1 MRAALDVIAGGDI
14 GVFKR
19 TILLQIV
26 YDIFKGAPYGFLILI
41 LWELFSPGIDLNHVA
56 LLTGAMAVVFLLQY
70 VIGNRAMISC
80 YEGGYTLCSE
90 ARLKLGEHLRKLPM
104 GFFKK
109 RDPGDVTAIMLQDMS
124 FVENIFTHLLGDM
137 IAAFV
142 VPAMLLAFL
151 FMLDWRLALAAL
163 ATVIVAL
170 PVLYITNRI
179 LARIGRNQHRLRVE
193 TDSRILEYLQGI
205 RYIKAYNLVGKRFS
219 NLENALKEFHRETLR
234 LETYPG
240 ALGSCYNGILGIGF
254 VVILLLSTYF
264 YFGGTLT
271 IPVFLVFL
279 VIGYQFYQPLLS
291 AAVFTMEALY
301 MNIAAER
308 MRDVL
313 ETEPLK
319 EPAISRSP
327 EDYDIE
333 FRNVTF
339 SYLDTRVLENVSF
352 RAREGSVT
360 ALVGPSGSGKTT
372 VTNLIARFWD
382 TDSGSISIGGVDVRD
397 MSADELYSNLSMV
410 FQEVYLFRDTIFN
423 NIRVGRT
430 DATKEEVIAAAKA
443 AQAHEFIEKLPDGY
457 DTMVG
462 EGGSTLSG
470 GEKQR
475 ISIARAILKDAPVVL
490 LDEATA
496 SLDPENELAI
506 QEGLNALVSSKTL
519 IVIAHRLGTIA
530 DADKII
536 VLKDGRVAESGTHEE
551 LCRDKGQYYR
561 MWREQE
567 KAGGWTFESSVSEQ
581 TLQEVNP

>member
-1 MRAALDVIAGGDI
+1 MKAALDVITGGDI
-14 GVFKR
+14 GAYRKA
-19 TILLQIV
+19 ILLQILN
-26 YDIFKGAPYGFLILI
+26 DLFKGAPYGFLILI
-41 LWELFSPGIDLNHVA
+41 LWELFSPVIDVNHIII
-56 LLTGAMAVVFLLQY
+56 LIGAMGIVFILQY
-70 VIGNRAMISC
+70 FTGKWALISC
-80 YEGGYTLCSE
+80 HEGGYTLCSE
-90 ARLKLGEHLRKLPM
+90 ARLNLGEHLRKLPM

-137 IAAFV
+137 VAAFV
-142 VPAMLLAFL
+142 IPTMLLAFL
-151 FMLDWRLALAAL
+151 FALDWRLALAAL
-163 ATVIVAL
+163 ATVLVAL
-170 PVLYITNRI
+170 PVLYITSNLLTR
-179 LARIGRNQHRLRVE
+179 LGRKHHGLRVE

-205 RYIKAYNLVGKRFS
+205 RYIKAYNLVGKRFI
-219 NLENALKEFHRETLR
+219 NLENSLKELQKESIR
-234 LETYPG
+234 LEAYPG
-240 ALGSCYNGILGIGF
+240 ALGTCYNGILGIGF

-291 AAVFTMEALY
+291 AALFFMEGRY

-308 MRDVL
+308 MKDVL
-313 ETEPLK
+313 DTEPLK
-319 EPAISRSP
+319 EPEVSRSP
-327 EDYDIE
+327 EGYDIE
-333 FRNVTF
+333 FKNVSF
-339 SYLDTRVLENVSF
+339 SYLKTGVLRDVSF
-352 RAREGSVT
+352 KAGEGSVT

-372 VTNLIARFWD
+372 ITNLIARFWD
-382 TDSGSISIGGVDVRD
+382 AGSGSISIGGVDVRD
-397 MSADELYSNLSMV
+397 MSADELFSHLSMV

-423 NIRVGRT
+423 NIRVGKA
-430 DATKEEVIAAAKA
+430 DATKEEVIEAAKA
-443 AQAHEFIEKLPDGY
+443 AQAHEFIERLPSGY

-506 QEGLNALVSSKTL
+506 QEALNALVSSKTL
-519 IVIAHRLGTIA
+519 IVIAHRLTTVA
-530 DADKII
+530 DADRII

-551 LCRDKGQYYR
+551 LCKEKGQYFH
-561 MWREQE
+561 MWQEQE
-567 KAGGWTFESSVSEQ
+567 KAGGWTFESSVS
-581 TLQEVNP
+581 T